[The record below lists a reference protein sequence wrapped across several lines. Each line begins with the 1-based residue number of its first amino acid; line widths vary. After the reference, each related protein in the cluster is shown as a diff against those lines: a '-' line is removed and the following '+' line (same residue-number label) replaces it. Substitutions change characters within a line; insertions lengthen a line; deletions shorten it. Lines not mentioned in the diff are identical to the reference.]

1 LTTANPQ
8 GGLLSAAKPDLGPE
22 ETDRIRTRVRLLVEI
37 TARGARFRRGLLQAA
52 ERLTP
57 EEAAVV
63 ADLEAHGLDVIQ
75 LRNLLRGAH
84 VLVDEPH
91 LYQRWL
97 FPHVSRQRISSHHPE
112 IDKRE
117 YPDYGMR
124 GPLVRE
130 KLHGRTV
137 RGTWLQLEKTP
148 ATMTAGKRK
157 PPTWNDVKHLV
168 DYVIYRLRRSNV
180 GPWGLSGM
188 TERRPMYLSP
198 DLGVRVPIPEAAEDE
213 LTRVISEIEQN
224 DDVSSASGELAVR
237 FPPPDRANDLRELVF
252 TGMAQGRGLF
262 GSSEVLVTRTPSDV
276 ARGLLDRLRDAPG
289 WSLPEP
295 GSTRAATI
303 ELGNGRKLACA
314 VRTSPA
320 TGASS

>member
-1 LTTANPQ
+1 MAGKPTSAEPA
-8 GGLLSAAKPDLGPE
+8 LSPE
-22 ETDRIRTRVRLLVEI
+22 ETERVRTRVRLMIELS
-37 TARGARFRRGLLQAA
+37 ARGARFRGGLEQAA
-52 ERLTP
+52 QRLTP

-84 VLVDEPH
+84 VLVDESY
-91 LYQRWL
+91 LYDRWL
-97 FPHVSRQRISSHHPE
+97 FPGVSHQRISSHHPE
-112 IDKRE
+112 IDKRT

-137 RGTWLQLEKTP
+137 HGTWLQLEKTP

-188 TERRPMYLSP
+188 TEKRPMYLSP
-198 DLGVRVPIPEAAEDE
+198 DLGVRVPLPEAVSDE
-213 LTRVISEIEQN
+213 LTRVISEIEHD
-224 DDVSSASGELAVR
+224 DDVTSASPELAAR
-237 FPPPDRANDLRELVF
+237 FPPPDRADDLRELVF
-252 TGMAQGRGLF
+252 TGIAQGRGLF
-262 GSSEVLVTRTPSDV
+262 GSSDVLTTTTVSEP
-276 ARGLLDRLRDAPG
+276 ARELRSHGDKAPE
-289 WSLPEP
+289 WQLPELGASRP
-295 GSTRAATI
+295 ATV
-303 ELGNGRKLACA
+303 ELATGRRLTYA

-320 TGASS
+320 TGAAE